1 MNKSLKAQQSSA
13 GIRLPYLDYARVFVA
28 FLVIYGHTLLKTE
41 DLVRPHIYA
50 FHMPFFFLVSGML
63 HKDLGVI
70 AWEKYLKTLI
80 IPFLFFNFVFFILWP
95 LLSNLGVWE
104 GNTSF
109 EKGVFVTYWNSL
121 QNTIINVF
129 KGKAPPD
136 GPTWF
141 LLALLWCKLLA
152 DSISR
157 RNWIIPIILLVISGA
172 ALIGLHNKTLLRI
185 GNAFMVMPFFYGGFY
200 FKKTIQQ
207 WCEKRW
213 ALLAGIGLVLL
224 NIPLTLLNG
233 RVSTDAVWFG
243 QLHAPINVV
252 VFYVNAFATSL
263 GLLAIFMK
271 FKSRSYITTSAKALI
286 SILCIQNLF
295 VYTFRNHCDQ
305 TNLLLDIIVSVV
317 IFALCVL
324 IHQLLERYLP
334 FAVGKYKK

>member
-1 MNKSLKAQQSSA
+1 MNT
-13 GIRLPYLDYARVFVA
+13 V
-28 FLVIYGHTLLKTE
+28 
-41 DLVRPHIYA
+41 
-50 FHMPFFFLVSGML
+50 
-63 HKDLGVI
+63 
-70 AWEKYLKTLI
+70 
-80 IPFLFFNFVFFILWP
+80 
-95 LLSNLGVWE
+95 
-104 GNTSF
+104 
-109 EKGVFVTYWNSL
+109 
-121 QNTIINVF
+121 INVF

-136 GPTWF
+136 GATWF
-141 LLALLWCKLLA
+141 LLALFWCKIIT
-152 DSISR
+152 DSICR
-157 RNWIIPIILLVISGA
+157 RSWSILLSFCVVFGI
-172 ALIGLHNKTLLRI
+172 TLMAFHSRTILRI

-207 WCEKRW
+207 WCEKRC

-224 NIPLTLLNG
+224 NIPLTLING

-271 FKSRSYITTSAKALI
+271 FKSRSYITIAAKALI

-317 IFALCVL
+317 IFVLCVL
-324 IHQLLERYLP
+324 IHQLLDRYLP

>member
-1 MNKSLKAQQSSA
+1 MNNNTEFVSTTK
-13 GIRLPYLDYARVFVA
+13 RLPYLDYASVFVA
-28 FLVIYGHTLLKTE
+28 YLVILGHLLLSSNTTL
-41 DLVRPHIYA
+41 RPYIYS

-63 HKDLGVI
+63 HKDLGCI
-70 AWEKYLKTLI
+70 AWNKYFKTLL
-80 IPFLFFNFVFFILWP
+80 IPFLFFNLLFFILWP
-95 LLSNLGVWE
+95 ILSNIGIWE
-104 GNTSF
+104 GDWGLQN
-109 EKGVFVTYWNSL
+109 GVFDCYRNYFL
-121 QNTIINVF
+121 NTVINVF

-136 GPTWF
+136 GATWF
-141 LLALLWCKLLA
+141 LLALFWCKIIT
-152 DSISR
+152 DSICR
-157 RNWIIPIILLVISGA
+157 RSWSILLSFCVVFGI
-172 ALIGLHNKTLLRI
+172 TLMAFHSRTILRI

-207 WCEKRW
+207 WCEKRC

-224 NIPLTLLNG
+224 NIPLTLING

-271 FKSRSYITTSAKALI
+271 FKSRSYITIAAKALI

-317 IFALCVL
+317 IFVLCVL
-324 IHQLLERYLP
+324 IHQLLDRYLP